1 MYVLSDKFDDS
12 QLSNL
17 NDFFIN
23 DNCIK
28 CRDRYSAIL
37 LIMDILKGYVS
48 EQPRWQ
54 ARDTS
59 LLHCEISSKVASYTE
74 WYSLGLPSR

>member
-17 NDFFIN
+17 NDLFIN

-28 CRDRYSAIL
+28 CCDRYSAIL

-48 EQPRWQ
+48 EQPR
-54 ARDTS
+54 
-59 LLHCEISSKVASYTE
+59 
-74 WYSLGLPSR
+74 